1 MVSMHGPDPSCGVS
15 PRRLP
20 AQARWLVAVL
30 LVSGC
35 GDRRAAPGVDSPD
48 AAVVAPPDAAVPDAM
63 ADAAPAA
70 PSVQLADVV
79 VDAPGATGTGFGDP
93 TRAINGV
100 RGAGMTSGGLD
111 VFSLGY
117 VADRND
123 HITLRWS
130 GGRLRNGP
138 GTDLVVFEN
147 PFASGSGTF
156 MDLIIVEVSI
166 DGAAFR
172 ALPHRYTAAD
182 PSVYHND
189 PSLWQ
194 GFAGR
199 TPVLLNVDTNPVDP
213 FDPVAAGGDAFDLDD
228 IPGDDDLARAI
239 RSDGVRFVRLVSASA
254 RVNPDTGAPYVHDAV
269 ANGPD
274 IDGMVGRYVQ
284 AESN

>member
-1 MVSMHGPDPSCGVS
+1 M
-15 PRRLP
+15 
-20 AQARWLVAVL
+20 
-30 LVSGC
+30 
-35 GDRRAAPGVDSPD
+35 
-48 AAVVAPPDAAVPDAM
+48 APPDAAVPDADTSDAM
-63 ADAAPAA
+63 ADAAP
-70 PSVQLADVV
+70 PMPNVQLADVV
-79 VDAPGATGTGFGDP
+79 VDAPGATGTGVGDP
-93 TRAINGV
+93 TRAVNGV
-100 RGAGMTSGGLD
+100 RGAGTTSGSLD

-117 VADRND
+117 IPDRND

-130 GGRLRNGP
+130 SARLRNGP
-138 GTDLVVFEN
+138 GADLVVFEN
-147 PFASGSGTF
+147 PFVSGSGTF

-166 DGAAFR
+166 DGATFR

-182 PSVYHND
+182 PTVYHND

-213 FDPVAAGGDAFDLDD
+213 FDPVAAGGDAFDLDA
-228 IPGDDDLARAI
+228 ITGDDDLARAI

-254 RVNPDTGAPYVHDAV
+254 RTNPDTGAPYVHDPV

-284 AESN
+284 AESNQPSR